1 MHKLLEDICYMNY
14 PDLRGKLL
22 AMDMYNCDANI
33 LEDCNKVI
41 AIVNA
46 AATDTAMQM
55 LKVEHSDAE
64 EGKSYSLFGI
74 CIQGHIVIH
83 AYPEYGFCDM
93 DIYSNFP
100 EAHPSA
106 CARSIRQQMNP
117 DKVKITVLDR
127 GDFGSEND
135 MKPHRRSSSKLIRR
149 TKNIGRHLK
158 KIILKPRGI

>member
-1 MHKLLEDICYMNY
+1 MDY

-33 LEDCNKVI
+33 LDDYTKVI
-41 AIVNA
+41 EIINSTAN
-46 AATDTAMQM
+46 DTAMQI

-74 CIQGHIVIH
+74 CVQGHIVIH

-100 EAHPSA
+100 IAHPSA
-106 CARSIRQQMNP
+106 CARAIRKELNP

-135 MKPHRRSSSKLIRR
+135 MKPHRRTSTKFFRR
-149 TKNIGRHLK
+149 TKNFGGRLK
-158 KIILKPRGI
+158 KMMLKPRGI